1 MTILNA
7 DSIIGVAGA
16 GAMGAGI
23 AQVAAQAGHRV
34 VVLDRDKDALA
45 RGRAVVAKGASALLK
60 RGKIDE
66 PEAAAL
72 QARIHWTLDVSDLS
86 QAALVIEAIVE
97 KVDAKQSLYA
107 SLEAVLS
114 PDAVIATNTSSLSVT
129 TLAAGVKTP
138 SRFMGLH
145 FFNPAPVMKLVEV
158 VAGLDMDSALAEQ
171 ALALMT
177 SWGKV
182 AVMVR
187 DVPGFIVNRVA
198 RPFYAEGW
206 RAFEEGA
213 VDAATLDFLYRDL
226 AGFRMGP
233 LELGDLIGHD
243 INYEAAKSVSDA
255 YFGKTR
261 FRPSLLQGQLAAA
274 GRLGRKSGRGVFDY
288 ANEAEKPEPKF
299 EPKASVKPASILV
312 GKEAVEM
319 RRLLDECGVSY
330 DELMETGRAR
340 ETKVDGVDFTFTF
353 GVTARQLSIAPPH
366 SCVVLDWM
374 RDPKAATVIAFAASD
389 DRAREAACKFAA
401 ALGKKAVELADR
413 PGLVVLRTLAQ
424 LANCAADA
432 VQDRVADAASID
444 KAMMN
449 GVNYPFGPMAWAHDY
464 GFMKLCEVL
473 HEIASKT
480 GDEIYRPSEAL
491 NVQAHQE
498 MINAQPK
505 RTAD

>member
-1 MTILNA
+1 MTLFNK

-34 VVLDRDKDALA
+34 VVLDRDEDALA
-45 RGRAVVAKGASALLK
+45 RGRAVVSKGASALLK
-60 RGKIDE
+60 RGKIDDR
-66 PEAAAL
+66 EASAL
-72 QARIHWTLDVSDLS
+72 QARIHWTLDVKDMSP
-86 QAALVIEAIVE
+86 AALVIEAILE
-97 KVDAKQSLYA
+97 NPEAKQSLYA
-107 SLEAVLS
+107 SLDSVLAPES
-114 PDAVIATNTSSLSVT
+114 VIATNTSSLSVT
-129 TLAAGVKTP
+129 TLAAGIKTP

-145 FFNPAPVMKLVEV
+145 FFNPAPIMKLIEV
-158 VAGLDMDSALAEQ
+158 VAGLDTDAALAEE

-182 AVMVR
+182 AVLVR

-198 RPFYAEGW
+198 RPFYGEGW
-206 RAFEEGA
+206 CAYEEGA
-213 VDAATLDFLYRDL
+213 ADAATLDFLYRDL

-243 INYEAAKSVSDA
+243 INYEAAKSVFDA

-274 GRLGRKSGRGVFDY
+274 GRLGRKTGRGVFDY
-288 ANEAEKPEPKF
+288 AEGAEQPSPKF
-299 EPKASVKPASILV
+299 EPEASEKPASILV

-330 DELMETGRAR
+330 GAIEGTGRAR
-340 ETKVDGVDFTFTF
+340 ETKVDGVDFTFTC
-353 GVTARQLSIAPPH
+353 GVTARQLSFTPPH
-366 SCVVLDWM
+366 ARVVLDWM
-374 RDPKAATVIAFAASD
+374 RDPKASTVIAFAASD
-389 DRAREAACKFAA
+389 ARAKEAAYKLAA

-413 PGLVVLRTLAQ
+413 PGLVVFRTLAQ

-432 VQDRVADAASID
+432 IGDNVADAAAID

-449 GVNYPFGPMAWAHDY
+449 GVNYPFGPMQWAREY
-464 GFMKLCEVL
+464 GFSKLCNAL
-473 HEIASKT
+473 HEIASGT
-480 GDEIYRPSEAL
+480 GDEIYRPSEIVNAY
-491 NVQAHQE
+491 AHQE
-498 MINAQPK
+498 LINA
-505 RTAD
+505 RRNGTAD